1 MSKPEKVYKLEL
13 SEEEYQVISSALQ
26 IAEDNA
32 DDIDAY
38 DISVNGKEYSHSDF
52 EQDCHDLREWFA
64 DLRPVEKEVQ
74 DEE

>member
-32 DDIDAY
+32 DDMTHTI
-38 DISVNGKEYSHSDF
+38 
-52 EQDCHDLREWFA
+52 
-64 DLRPVEKEVQ
+64 
-74 DEE
+74 